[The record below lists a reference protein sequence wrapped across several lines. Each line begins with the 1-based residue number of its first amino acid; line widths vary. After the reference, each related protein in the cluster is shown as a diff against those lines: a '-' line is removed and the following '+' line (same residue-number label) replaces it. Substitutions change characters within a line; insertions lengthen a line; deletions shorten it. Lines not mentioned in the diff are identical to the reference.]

1 MYGGEHYMISV
12 RFTIISLL
20 LMLVFSVGV
29 MFTDVYTQTNTPTPT
44 IAATATPTPEDT
56 EPAGAP
62 STGFGYAK

>member
-1 MYGGEHYMISV
+1 MISV

-20 LMLVFSVGV
+20 LMFVFSVGV
-29 MFTDVYTQTNTPTPT
+29 MFADVYAQTNTPTPT
-44 IAATATPTPEDT
+44 TAATPTPEDT